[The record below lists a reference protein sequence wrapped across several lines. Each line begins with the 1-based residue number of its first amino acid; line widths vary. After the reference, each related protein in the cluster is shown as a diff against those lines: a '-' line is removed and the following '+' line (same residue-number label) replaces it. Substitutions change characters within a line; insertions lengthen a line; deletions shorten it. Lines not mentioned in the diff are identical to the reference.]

1 VAQKGKLMNC
11 GHFNTQPFGCENC
24 GAGPEEV
31 LADLKAR
38 EEYRAQLANES
49 DAAKCHVP
57 LTSD

>member
-1 VAQKGKLMNC
+1 MNC